1 VEVRV
6 FDIVIDLQP
15 FKKAFLHLARTEGKT
30 IADVDKEINEGGAF
44 VAKLRDNLR
53 IRNLM
58 NDINDTQNQ
67 IDSYDMDEAAK
78 AKRNF
83 DEKYSVEKN
92 RETEMQSK
100 VTPFMCFFKFNVLN
114 EIKECPYWGRA

>member
-1 VEVRV
+1 MTR
-6 FDIVIDLQP
+6 
-15 FKKAFLHLARTEGKT
+15 KT

-44 VAKLRDNLR
+44 MAKLRDNLR

-58 NDINDTQNQ
+58 SDINDTQNQ

-100 VTPFMCFFKFNVLN
+100 VTPFMWFFFK
-114 EIKECPYWGRA
+114 I